1 MLHLRDR
8 DSAKAT
14 TQNPRKRHG
23 AVRWS
28 GNALLIGNRRMYD
41 AGTALRPD
49 TLLPLEGVCV
59 FMEWFNF
66 RRDRVALVVFV
77 LAVVMIASGLAGNS
91 RVFGYAVVLF
101 IGLLA
106 GLGFVRQH
114 DSRTWWPP
122 ALATLVLVGS
132 LTGAFAF
139 EAARVD
145 TVSDTVLGFQPGT
158 AFVIYG
164 IWLPAFFTLGVT
176 YVLVFDRL
184 ADRRTSSTTGK
195 ETS

>member
-1 MLHLRDR
+1 
-8 DSAKAT
+8 
-14 TQNPRKRHG
+14 
-23 AVRWS
+23 
-28 GNALLIGNRRMYD
+28 MYD
-41 AGTALRPD
+41 AGTSLP
-49 TLLPLEGVCV
+49 TGPLLPLEGVCV

-66 RRDRVALVVFV
+66 QRDRVALAVFA

-91 RVFGYAVVLF
+91 RLFGYAVVLF

-114 DSRTWWPP
+114 DTGTWWPP

-184 ADRRTSSTTGK
+184 ADRRTASTTGK